1 MSSSEN
7 FYQSSPEKRSS
18 TSGSEGS
25 SPTTSSTSSADS
37 PSPIASENFEG
48 LSSSSLQ
55 KQFTHISRD
64 GKAQLQIIT
73 QPEQQHRA
81 RYQTEGS
88 RGAVKD
94 RSGNGFPVVR
104 LNGYNKPTTLQ
115 VNILATLSSRHRVMY
130 VVVSGFYW
138 KRRRTCI
145 AAHLLSSMQS

>member
-1 MSSSEN
+1 MYNHIFNRFRASVGALSPTEN
-7 FYQSSPEKRSS
+7 FYQSSPDKRSS
-18 TSGSEGS
+18 ISGSEGS
-25 SPTTSSTSSADS
+25 SPTTSSAES

-55 KQFTHISRD
+55 TQLTHISRD

-94 RSGNGFPVVR
+94 RSGNAFPVVR

-115 VNILATLSSRHRVMY
+115 VS
-130 VVVSGFYW
+130 
-138 KRRRTCI
+138 K
-145 AAHLLSSMQS
+145 LLRNNPSFIS

>member
-1 MSSSEN
+1 MRLCQPVYNHIFNCSRASVGALSPSEN
-7 FYQSSPEKRSS
+7 FYQSSSDKRSS
-18 TSGSEGS
+18 ISGSEGS
-25 SPTTSSTSSADS
+25 SPTTSNAES

-48 LSSSSLQ
+48 LSSSLQ
-55 KQFTHISRD
+55 KQLTHISRD
-64 GKAQLQIIT
+64 GKTQLQIIT

-115 VNILATLSSRHRVMY
+115 VHKLFYHNPSS
-130 VVVSGFYW
+130 
-138 KRRRTCI
+138 I
-145 AAHLLSSMQS
+145 